1 MEFDIASLPK
11 SARYKILSSCVAPR
25 PIAWVTSQSSDGLL
39 NAAPYS
45 FFNMMGDDPLTIVL
59 GLMAHGEGR
68 FKDTAENLITTREFV
83 VNLVDEAHGE
93 AMNITCM
100 AAPSDIDETGC
111 ARLTMA
117 ASRMVKPPRI
127 STVPASFECRT
138 LRTVETGPY
147 QMVVIAEVVYA
158 HIDDRFILNAEDFY
172 VDTPAMRLIARM
184 HGSGWY
190 SRQTDLFQMSR
201 PSWPDWIAGQTP

>member
-111 ARLTMA
+111 ARLANGGEPDGEAT
-117 ASRMVKPPRI
+117 
-127 STVPASFECRT
+127 
-138 LRTVETGPY
+138 
-147 QMVVIAEVVYA
+147 A
-158 HIDDRFILNAEDFY
+158 HIDECRRASS
-172 VDTPAMRLIARM
+172 AAR
-184 HGSGWY
+184 SGP
-190 SRQTDLFQMSR
+190 SR
-201 PSWPDWIAGQTP
+201 PVLTRWWS